1 MVGCPQEA
9 SRTQALFWLA
19 GEPKPVGEQ
28 AASDGEVGGRFAAR
42 LDVAAV
48 DSDGRRA
55 L

>member
-9 SRTQALFWLA
+9 SRTQALLWLV
-19 GEPKPVGEQ
+19 GEPKPVGIQ
-28 AASDGEVGGRFAAR
+28 AVCDGAVGGRFAAR

-48 DSDGRRA
+48 DPNGRRA